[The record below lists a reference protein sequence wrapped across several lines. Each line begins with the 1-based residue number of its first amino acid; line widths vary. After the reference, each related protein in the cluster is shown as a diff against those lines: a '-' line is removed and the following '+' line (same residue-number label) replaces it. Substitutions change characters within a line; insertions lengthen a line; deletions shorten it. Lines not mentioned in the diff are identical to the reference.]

1 VTRFYN
7 FPWLLLSLTA
17 LFWAGN
23 AVAGRLALG
32 DISPM
37 QLSFLRW
44 SLAALIMFVVRREGV
59 MTAWPLVRPKL
70 GFVLFLGALGFMG
83 FNAFLYLAAHRTEGV
98 NLLIL
103 QGAIPILILLGATL
117 LFGER
122 IGPIQ
127 IIGTLITVIGVMVT
141 ATNGSLA
148 RLMSLTFNSGDLL
161 MFCSTLCYAGYAL
174 LLRKRPAVPALD
186 LFFYLALGATLASLA
201 ALALETAWQG
211 WVWPSALGWL
221 LVAYCTLLP
230 SICSQIFFLRGVELI
245 GAARAGLCVNLIPV
259 FGAVLMVAI
268 GEPFTLS
275 DGVALILV
283 LGGVALA
290 EHYRLKS

>member
-7 FPWLLLSLTA
+7 WPWLLLSLTA

-23 AVAGRLALG
+23 AVAGRLAQG
-32 DISPM
+32 QISPM

-44 SLAALIMFVVRREGV
+44 TLAALIIFVARRE
-59 MTAWPLVRPKL
+59 AIKASWPLVKPKL
-70 GFVLFLGALGFMG
+70 GFVLFLGALGLMG

-103 QGAIPILILLGATL
+103 QGAIPILIILGATL
-117 LFGER
+117 WFGER
-122 IGPIQ
+122 IGLVQ
-127 IIGTLITVIGVMVT
+127 IFGTLITMIGVMVT
-141 ATNGSLA
+141 ATDGSWE
-148 RLMSLTFNSGDLL
+148 RLKSLTFNSGDIL

-174 LLRKRPAVPALD
+174 LLRKRPALPALD
-186 LFFYLALGATLASLA
+186 LFFYLAAGASLASLV
-201 ALALETAWQG
+201 ALAIETAMTG
-211 WVWPSALGWL
+211 WVSPTRFGWL

-230 SICSQIFFLRGVELI
+230 SICSQIFFIRGVELI

-259 FGAVLMVAI
+259 FGAALMVAI
-268 GEPFTLS
+268 DEEFTAG
-275 DGVALILV
+275 DAIALLLV

-290 EHYRLKS
+290 ERYRIRT